1 MTNRLNLFIKIAP
14 SQLPQNIRTFLAA
27 NYRNSKIVYIDK
39 IKDEYEIKLSN
50 GTYIN
55 FDKNGT
61 WNYISSD
68 DKLSENILP
77 KTIASKI
84 KNIMKKY
91 NNAYI
96 FEINKRIEFYRVR
109 LTNSLEIRIKNNGQL
124 IMA

>member
-14 SQLPQNIRTFLAA
+14 SQLPQNIRNFLAA

-96 FEINKRIEFYRVR
+96 FEISKRIEFYRVR
-109 LTNSLEIRIKNNGQL
+109 LTNSLEICIRNNGQL